1 MFATSASR
9 ASSRDAARER
19 ARPGAERRH
28 ATTATE
34 RRVVVDARGVVP
46 CPDVARVARSSRAIS
61 SERKLAID
69 SSVGWSNNAV
79 GARSALNHAASVLT
93 NSVVAI
99 ESRPADMSG
108 AFISTTVPMT
118 SRATART
125 SSRASIRRHVA
136 RPGLADRERSHAPRG
151 EVRSHAPRDV
161 ACPRDDFRSLRSSP
175 RPVLPSSAAALA
187 SRQWLATD
195 AMARAI
201 AQTSFGSARERSPPA
216 VVVVVGSWTLR
227 AGTPDRLR
235 RCTYAMPK
243 ASTARHRGP

>member
-1 MFATSASR
+1 MDRASAAEIPKAARSRPSWSSLANDPYVAAAPAPRLGLAHRAAGTRVFATSASR
-9 ASSRDAARER
+9 ASSLDAARER

-136 RPGLADRERSHAPRG
+136 RP
-151 EVRSHAPRDV
+151 
-161 ACPRDDFRSLRSSP
+161 
-175 RPVLPSSAAALA
+175 
-187 SRQWLATD
+187 
-195 AMARAI
+195 
-201 AQTSFGSARERSPPA
+201 
-216 VVVVVGSWTLR
+216 
-227 AGTPDRLR
+227 
-235 RCTYAMPK
+235 
-243 ASTARHRGP
+243 

>member
-1 MFATSASR
+1 MMVERRLAV
-9 ASSRDAARER
+9 AAWGGGPQCC
-19 ARPGAERRH
+19 ARRRPVAPFGGPGAHNGGRVRFGPDGALYLTTGDNQRRQT
-28 ATTATE
+28 TTATE
-34 RRVVVDARGVVP
+34 RRVVVEARGVVP

-136 RPGLADRERSHAPRG
+136 RP
-151 EVRSHAPRDV
+151 
-161 ACPRDDFRSLRSSP
+161 
-175 RPVLPSSAAALA
+175 
-187 SRQWLATD
+187 
-195 AMARAI
+195 
-201 AQTSFGSARERSPPA
+201 
-216 VVVVVGSWTLR
+216 
-227 AGTPDRLR
+227 
-235 RCTYAMPK
+235 
-243 ASTARHRGP
+243 